1 MHLCCFQRGGVLLE
15 KVPYRRVGMNIFWN
29 YTLEFVSVGFY
40 GERKT
45 RGPGETPFEQ
55 GQKSVV
61 DSTQL
66 WCQEGEHSH
75 HVPSPLPINSTVKW
89 SYLYRLASR
98 KMAGFDAVW
107 MKKFPY
113 WPFCNFF
120 LTCWGK
126 MPIQNK
132 AKVSAS
138 KLAKTSWFILLPCYE
153 CLMHDTAWHSDMSC
167 VPIED
172 AQKK

>member
-45 RGPGETPFEQ
+45 RGPGETPFEP

-66 WCQEGEHSH
+66 WCQEGKHSH

-113 WPFCNFF
+113 
-120 LTCWGK
+120 
-126 MPIQNK
+126 
-132 AKVSAS
+132 
-138 KLAKTSWFILLPCYE
+138 
-153 CLMHDTAWHSDMSC
+153 
-167 VPIED
+167 
-172 AQKK
+172 